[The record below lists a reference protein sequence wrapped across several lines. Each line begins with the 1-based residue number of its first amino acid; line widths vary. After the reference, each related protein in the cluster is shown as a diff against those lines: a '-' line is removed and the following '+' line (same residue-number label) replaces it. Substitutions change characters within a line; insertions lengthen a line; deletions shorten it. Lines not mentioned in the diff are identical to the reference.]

1 MTTDDP
7 IFQSDYIR
15 LKMCRHGPMMFNIND
30 TLIGRQLDVYG
41 EFHEIQGAL
50 FREFV
55 KAGDTAIDLGAN
67 IGGHTIPL
75 AKHVGP
81 QGRVIAFEPQ
91 RVIFTILCGNIALNT
106 LQNVTPIRTAIGA
119 EPGVIKVPMPD
130 PRRAANFG
138 AAALFR
144 EGDGEAV
151 SVMTIDQLQL
161 QSCHFMKVDIEGM
174 EIAALHGA
182 RATIA
187 RHRPILYVE
196 NDRPD
201 RSSALIAMLLQGG
214 YRLWWHMPPLF
225 NPDNFFGKPANIFG
239 PMVSANMLCIPRE
252 RPAAPA
258 LPEIMDKDARPVR

>member
-1 MTTDDP
+1 MATDDP

-30 TLIGRQLDVYG
+30 TFIGRQLDVYG
-41 EFHEIQGAL
+41 EFHEQQGAL

-55 KAGDTAIDLGAN
+55 KAGDTAVDLGAN

-81 QGRVIAFEPQ
+81 RGRVIAFEPQ

-106 LQNVTPIRTAIGA
+106 LQNVTPVRAAIGA
-119 EPGVIKVPMPD
+119 EPGLIQVPTPD
-130 PRRAANFG
+130 PRREANFG
-138 AAALFR
+138 AVHLLR
-144 EGDGEAV
+144 DGDGETV
-151 SVMTIDQLQL
+151 SVTTIDQLQL

-187 RHRPILYVE
+187 HHRPVLYVE

-201 RSSALIAMLLQGG
+201 RSAALLAMLLETG

-225 NPDNFFGKPANIFG
+225 NPDNFFGKPTNIFG
-239 PMVSANMLCIPRE
+239 PMVSANVLCVPRE
-252 RPAAPA
+252 RPVALA
-258 LPEIMDKDARPVR
+258 LPEITDPAARPVR